1 MQRRGRL
8 LTRRAA
14 ARAPAPAKEY
24 VDESVNVPTPLHPP
38 WLRTGGMPYRGDIQ
52 RGFSWADF
60 TREFSEKFY
69 PKSYRDAR
77 VEEFFILEQDSMS
90 VADYERRFSELIR
103 VVPYIADNEEE
114 KVNRVERSMA
124 AIPRHRPQKQG
135 WFGSSQGGPSKS
147 ARTRGLSTWSSSQRS
162 SARPQSS
169 QASIKRATRSS
180 GTTESMTTR
189 PLCSRCGRNHKGEC
203 RQGITGCYRCGQEG
217 HFMKD
222 CP

>member
-38 WLRTGGMPYRGDIQ
+38 CHLSQQCQRTGLRTGGMPYRGDIQ

-77 VEEFFILEQDSMS
+77 VEEFFILEQGSMS

-114 KVNRVERSMA
+114 KVNRFAVGLNPKIRAYVASA
-124 AIPRHRPQKQG
+124 AHI
-135 WFGSSQGGPSKS
+135 
-147 ARTRGLSTWSSSQRS
+147 
-162 SARPQSS
+162 
-169 QASIKRATRSS
+169 
-180 GTTESMTTR
+180 
-189 PLCSRCGRNHKGEC
+189 
-203 RQGITGCYRCGQEG
+203 
-217 HFMKD
+217 
-222 CP
+222 